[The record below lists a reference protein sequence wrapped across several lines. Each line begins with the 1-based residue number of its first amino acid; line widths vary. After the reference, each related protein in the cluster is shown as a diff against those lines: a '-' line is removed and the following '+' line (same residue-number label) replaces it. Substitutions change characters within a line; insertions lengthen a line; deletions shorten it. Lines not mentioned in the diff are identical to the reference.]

1 MILFCEKTGH
11 IQHFALF
18 FAMLRTF
25 YYKSFGFNTLC
36 WFTTAFF
43 IFFPTAARTRIVWI
57 NFRFFFSCFRNI
69 FFKLLTFVFNTLY
82 CNHEK

>member
-43 IFFPTAARTRIVWI
+43 IFFSAAAWTFIIRIYLFYLHKTVRSI
-57 NFRFFFSCFRNI
+57 
-69 FFKLLTFVFNTLY
+69 
-82 CNHEK
+82 